1 MLADSGIER
10 WALQASGR
18 YVDEAHQDDEVV
30 DFLLEEEGWQP
41 GNKPASK
48 TIQMKKMKGS
58 GLGVV
63 L

>member
-10 WALQASGR
+10 WALQASGN
-18 YVDEAHQDDEVV
+18 YVEAHQGDEEV

-41 GNKPASK
+41 GNKAGSK